1 MESNH
6 TPKQK
11 ISRSAWTTL
20 VILGLTQII
29 TLYGETMLLPAIPDI
44 IKDFGITYNSS
55 SWILSAYLI
64 AGAVATPIAAR
75 ISDIY
80 SRKKML
86 AIVMMF
92 YIFGIV
98 IGGFSS
104 NITSLIAARIF
115 QGIGIAMF
123 PIAFGIIKDQ
133 FPKAKLAIAVGIF
146 TSMSAAGSVV
156 GLALGA
162 GVIENFG
169 WSATFFSILPFAIS
183 LWLIIIYYM
192 KNIPESS
199 TMQEVF
205 PRNTKKNDIDDS
217 GKKLKRG
224 NIDSSN
230 RHSSIDIMGTITL
243 AATITS
249 FLLVLSYSGG
259 NIEMRSPLNI
269 GFLSIGSISLVLFV
283 IIERRSES
291 PLVNLHLLTNKV
303 ILSAN
308 IILLITFLTTFAI
321 FQTIPVLVR
330 SPPPLGFGGEAT
342 TVASIQLPF
351 MILFLLFASFSGI
364 TISKL
369 GNTKPTILGSLIAFT
384 GFLCLFLF
392 HSTAF
397 LVTTNLAIIAIGL
410 ALMRVGGM
418 NIILEATP
426 RQFSGIS
433 IGMTAIFKMI
443 GSSIGPAIAGVYMQT
458 SQASVENI
466 IGSFPSTDSYN
477 QIFLTLTLMS
487 IVPVVLATIIMK
499 RQESSPPAHKGLS
512 VEL

>member
-1 MESNH
+1 MIEHITDSRH
-6 TPKQK
+6 TPQQK
-11 ISRSAWTTL
+11 ISKTAWTTL

-44 IKDFGITYNSS
+44 IDDFDISYNSS

-64 AGAVATPIAAR
+64 AGAVATPIAAK

-80 SRKKML
+80 GRKKML
-86 AIVMMF
+86 VIVMMF

-162 GVIENFG
+162 SIIENFG

-192 KNIPESS
+192 KNMSESS
-199 TMQEVF
+199 TTQEVF
-205 PRNTKKNDIDDS
+205 DRNIQKNTLDDS
-217 GKKLKRG
+217 GKNLKRG
-224 NIDSSN
+224 NIDSGN

-243 AATITS
+243 ATTITS

-259 NIEMRSPLNI
+259 NIDMRSPQNI

-291 PLVNLHLLTNKV
+291 PLVNLRLLINKV

-308 IILLITFLTTFAI
+308 IILLITFLATFAI

-369 GNTKPTILGSLIAFT
+369 GNAKPTILGSVIAT
-384 GFLCLFLF
+384 VGFFCLFLF

-397 LVTTNLAIIAIGL
+397 LVTANLAVIAIGL

-443 GSSIGPAIAGVYMQT
+443 GSSIGPAVAGVYMQANLT
-458 SQASVENI
+458 SVDNI
-466 IGSFPSTDSYN
+466 IGAFPSTDSYN
-477 QIFLTLTLMS
+477 QIFLTLTLVS
-487 IVPVVLATIIMK
+487 IVPIVLATIIMK
-499 RQESSPPAHKGLS
+499 R
-512 VEL
+512 